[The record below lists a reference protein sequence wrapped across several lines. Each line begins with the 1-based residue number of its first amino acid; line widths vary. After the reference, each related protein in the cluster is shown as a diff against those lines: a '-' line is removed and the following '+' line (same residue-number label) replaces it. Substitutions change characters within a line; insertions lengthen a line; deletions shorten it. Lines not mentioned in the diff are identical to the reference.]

1 MIRACLCLLAGIY
14 ALQLSSFAT
23 DSDLGAVA
31 FVAFFAAAALWR
43 WRGLSWFCLGVA
55 LFSLASAEIIGD
67 RLSPIYVGDSMVTEA
82 RVVSFPESTES
93 SVTMIV
99 EPLGDHRIPRRIRI
113 SWFEP
118 PVSVRFGDIWQF
130 ELRLRR
136 PRGSRNAGVFDYEA
150 WLFRNRIGATGYVV
164 EGRRNFRVRSG
175 ALGVVDRIRQRSVDR
190 LTQLLPQTPD
200 AAVLAA
206 ISVGARHLITQQQW
220 DRYARTGT
228 SHLMAISGLHI
239 GLAAGAAYV
248 VACVLSG
255 LLIRRGNHHARATVF
270 AIAVAGLYSL
280 VSGLALPAQRA
291 SLMIGLLGIAV
302 LRRRQP
308 RPLLIIATACL
319 VLALL
324 SPVETMAPGFKLSFA
339 AVLLLI
345 WIARRHQ
352 GKPGNGW
359 SWRLVSSVRS
369 LAVVQVLL
377 LLGLLPLTVLIFSRV
392 AFAAPLVN
400 LIAVPLFSVV
410 TVPFT
415 LCGLLL
421 DGPLRLIGDQAL
433 LIAAL
438 SLNVIESLIDL
449 AVSVRGSAQQL
460 PVVRGVGWVYLLLP
474 LLWVVLP
481 PAWPGRLL
489 AWLGVLSLMLY
500 QSPRPAAGCAVIDV
514 LDVGQGL
521 AVVARTREHVLLYDT
536 GPAFRGGNSSAETVV
551 LPYLTGLGVRRID
564 MLVISHS
571 DLDHAG
577 GADVILSG
585 IEVGTVLVGEALPGL
600 QSRLCSA
607 GQRWRSAGVDFRII
621 YPTLDFR
628 HDGNDASCV
637 LQIETGGYRLL
648 VTGDI
653 EKRAEAELTRGD
665 ALPSVAAVIVPHHGS
680 QTSSSGPFT
689 LALSPAWAIVSA
701 GYGNRWGFP
710 KQQVVDRWQK
720 AGATVLDTASAGA
733 ITIRMCATGGIGPPV
748 RHRLAQRR
756 IWHE

>member
-23 DSDLGAVA
+23 DSDLAAVA
-31 FVAFFAAAALWR
+31 FVALFATVALRR
-43 WRGLSWFCLGVA
+43 WRSLSWFALGLA
-55 LFSLASAEIIGD
+55 LFSLSSADIIGN
-67 RLSPIYVGDSMVTEA
+67 RLTPMYVGDSMVTQV
-82 RVVSFPESTES
+82 RVVSFPENTQS
-93 SVTMIV
+93 SVAMIV
-99 EPLGDHRIPRRIRI
+99 EPLGDHRIPSRIRI

-118 PVSVRFGDIWQF
+118 PVSVRFGDVWQF

-150 WLFRNRIGATGYVV
+150 WLFRNRIGGTGYIV
-164 EGRRNFRVRSG
+164 EGRRNYRVRSG
-175 ALGVVDRIRQRSVDR
+175 ALGVVDRVRQRSVDR
-190 LTQLLPQTPD
+190 LTDLLPQTRD

-206 ISVGARHLITQQQW
+206 ISVGARHLITRQQW

-248 VACVLSG
+248 VACVLGG
-255 LLIRRGNHHARATVF
+255 LLIRHGNHHARATVF
-270 AIAVAGLYSL
+270 AITVAGLYSL

-308 RPLLIIATACL
+308 RPLLIIAAACL
-319 VLALL
+319 VLAAL

-345 WIARRHQ
+345 WLARRHQ
-352 GKPGNGW
+352 GMRGNGW

-392 AFAAPLVN
+392 TFAAPLVN

-421 DGPLRLIGDQAL
+421 DGPLRPIGDQAL
-433 LIAAL
+433 LIAAQ
-438 SLNVIESLIDL
+438 SLNVIENLIDL
-449 AVSVRGSAQQL
+449 AVSVRGSAHPL
-460 PVVRGVGWVYLLLP
+460 PVIQGVAWAYLLLP

-481 PAWPGRLL
+481 PAWPGRFL
-489 AWLGVLSLMLY
+489 AWLGVLALMLY
-500 QSPRPAAGCAVIDV
+500 QPPRPAAGCAVVDV

-521 AVVARTREHVLLYDT
+521 AVVVRTREYVLLYDT
-536 GPAFRGGNSSAETVV
+536 GPAFRGGSSSAETVV
-551 LPYLTGLGVRRID
+551 LPYLAGLGLRRID
-564 MLVISHS
+564 TLVVSHS

-585 IEVGTVLVGEALPGL
+585 IEVGAVLLGEHLPGM
-600 QSRLCSA
+600 QSNLCSA
-607 GQRWRSAGVDFRII
+607 GQQWRATGVDFRII
-621 YPTLDFR
+621 YPTLDIR

-637 LQIETGGYRLL
+637 LEIETGVHRLL
-648 VTGDI
+648 VTGI
-653 EKRAEAELTRGD
+653 SRNEL
-665 ALPSVAAVIVPHHGS
+665 
-680 QTSSSGPFT
+680 
-689 LALSPAWAIVSA
+689 
-701 GYGNRWGFP
+701 
-710 KQQVVDRWQK
+710 
-720 AGATVLDTASAGA
+720 
-733 ITIRMCATGGIGPPV
+733 
-748 RHRLAQRR
+748 RR
-756 IWHE
+756 N